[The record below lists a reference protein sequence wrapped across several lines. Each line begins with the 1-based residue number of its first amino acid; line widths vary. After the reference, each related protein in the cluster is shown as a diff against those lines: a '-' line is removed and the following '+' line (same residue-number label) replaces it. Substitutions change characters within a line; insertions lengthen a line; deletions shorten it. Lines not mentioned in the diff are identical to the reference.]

1 MEVMITAQCQLYGRG
16 GILPGKNFSC
26 YMSMTVKFRKQNFL
40 IELVCLNSML
50 FIEIIIHSM
59 ILVESEN

>member
-1 MEVMITAQCQLYGRG
+1 
-16 GILPGKNFSC
+16 
-26 YMSMTVKFRKQNFL
+26 MSMTVKFRKQNFL